1 MALVQNLGQSFNL
14 MVLHGSESDV
24 SLSLAETIKVQEL
37 KWNWQYFLSR
47 TVRVLRRHTGLN
59 LSAFFEKRVGFSF
72 TFLSLSYSFQ
82 KVLNVLDTSNFHLVI
97 TLSQGESF
105 VPHHAVLKSSR
116 FHEKWL
122 AYIHDPYPMACYP
135 KSYAWDGP
143 GTNQKKEFMQAVCD
157 YASFLSFPSLL
168 LSEWMQKFYRFDSKK
183 VKIIPHQ
190 IDRVLKKKSELRHKS
205 FFDKKKFN
213 LLYAGHLLSQ
223 RNPFPII
230 DAFNLFIDEY
240 NGSFDNCQLTFIGPV
255 SSAWKNK
262 LTEIS
267 SDHIK
272 FYPTHDFEFTIQLQQ
287 QASVNII
294 IEANDDH
301 SPFLPAKF
309 PHCVFSQRPMLVLSP
324 LKSELRR
331 ILGETFPFISPP
343 TDTQAILENI
353 KQLYE
358 NWKEEKKYTYV
369 DSLQSYLKEGY
380 LIEVMEEILNHGT

>member
-1 MALVQNLGQSFNL
+1 MALVQNLNQSFNL
-14 MVLHGSESDV
+14 TVLHGSERDV
-24 SLSLAETIKVQEL
+24 SLGLSETIKVQEL
-37 KWNWQYFLSR
+37 KWNWKFVLSR
-47 TVRVLRRHTGLN
+47 TVRLLRRYTGLN
-59 LSAFFEKRVGFSF
+59 LSTFFEKRVGFSF

-82 KVLNVLDTSNFHLVI
+82 RALNFLDISNFHLVI

-105 VPHHAVLKSSR
+105 VPHHAVLKSAR

-135 KSYAWDGP
+135 KSYAFKGP
-143 GTNQKKEFMQAVCD
+143 GTDQKKRFMQAVCNH
-157 YASFLSFPSLL
+157 ALFLSFPSFL
-168 LSEWMQKFYRFDSKK
+168 LSEWMQKFYRFDSKR

-190 IDRVLKKKSELRHKS
+190 IDRLLEKKSELIVES

-230 DAFNLFIDEY
+230 DAFNLFINKY
-240 NGSFDNCQLTFIGPV
+240 NGSIHNFQLIFIGPV
-255 SSAWKNK
+255 SSVWKNK
-262 LTEIS
+262 LTEMS

-272 FYPTHDFEFTIQLQQ
+272 FYPTQEFEFTIQLQQ

-309 PHCVFSQRPMLVLSP
+309 PHCVFSQRPMLVLTP

-331 ILGETFPFISPP
+331 LLGATFPFISSP
-343 TDTQAILENI
+343 TDTKAIMENI

-358 NWKEEKKYTYV
+358 NWKEEKKYTYEG
-369 DSLQSYLKEGY
+369 SLQSYLKEGY
-380 LIEVMEEILNHGT
+380 LIEVMEEILSHGS

>member
-1 MALVQNLGQSFNL
+1 MALVQNLSQSFNL
-14 MVLHGSESDV
+14 TVLHKSEDEIPINSF
-24 SLSLAETIKVQEL
+24 SALKVQEL
-37 KWNWQYFLSR
+37 KWNWQYLLSR
-47 TVRVLRRHTGLN
+47 TVRLLRRYVGIN
-59 LSAFFEKRVGFSF
+59 LSPFFEKRVGFSF

-82 KVLNVLDTSNFHLVI
+82 KVLNVFDTSNFHLVI

-105 VPHHAVLKSSR
+105 VPHHAVLKSAR

-135 KSYAWDGP
+135 KSYAWDSP
-143 GTNQKKEFMQAVCD
+143 GTYQKKEFMQAVCD
-157 YASFLSFPSLL
+157 HALFLSFPSLL

-190 IDRVLKKKSELRHKS
+190 IDRVLDKKSELRDKS

-213 LLYAGHLLSQ
+213 LLYAGHVLSQ
-223 RNPFPII
+223 RNPLPII
-230 DAFNLFIDEY
+230 DAFNLFINKY
-240 NGSFDNCQLTFIGPV
+240 CGSIDNCQLTFIGPV
-255 SSAWKNK
+255 SSVWKNK

-272 FYPTHDFEFTIQLQQ
+272 FYPTQDFEFIIQLQQ

-331 ILGETFPFISPP
+331 LLGATFPFISSPA
-343 TDTQAILENI
+343 DTQAILENI

-358 NWKEEKKYTYV
+358 NWKEEKKYTYEG
-369 DSLQSYLKEGY
+369 SLQSYLKEGY
-380 LIEVMEEILNHGT
+380 LIEVMEEILSHGS